1 MMYLAELIRQ
11 LSTMD
16 IVTVLGALVACVIG
30 MWGKLPKEWLY
41 PEKELEKKISLA
53 EEKNKEEQ
61 SRKLKLVLNNHYRKI
76 GAEDNDF
83 EDVLID
89 YSTIIQKHS
98 IRRAIYQKYLFLTKL
113 CFDCLLY
120 SLVVG
125 IMLFIASFCAI
136 SLKHKW
142 FCSVIFAGVIL
153 LVLSQLSILLFLRK
167 IKKEADN
174 SINLNYYN

>member
-1 MMYLAELIRQ
+1 LVEIIKQ

-16 IVTVLGALVACVIG
+16 IVSVLGAFVACVIG

-41 PEKELEKKISLA
+41 PEKELEKKISFA

-61 SRKLKLVLNNHYRKI
+61 SRRLKIVLNNHYRKI

-89 YSTIIQKHS
+89 YSAAIQEHS
-98 IRRAIYQKYLFLTKL
+98 IRRIIYQKYLFFTRL
-113 CFDCLLY
+113 CFDYLLY

-125 IMLFIASFCAI
+125 IMLLIASFCAI
-136 SLKHKW
+136 SLKNKW
-142 FCSVIFAGVIL
+142 FCGIVFACVVL
-153 LVLSQLSILLFLRK
+153 LVLSQIATLCFLRK
-167 IKKEADN
+167 IKKGADN
-174 SINLNYYN
+174 SVCLNHYH